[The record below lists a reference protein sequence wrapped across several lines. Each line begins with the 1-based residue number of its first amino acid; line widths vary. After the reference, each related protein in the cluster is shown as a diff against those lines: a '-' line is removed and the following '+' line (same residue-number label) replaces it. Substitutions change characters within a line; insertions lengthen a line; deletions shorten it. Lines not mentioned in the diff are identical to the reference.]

1 MKQEQKLTEL
11 IQVWDNKDKAQAI
24 KVLKASMAASKTV
37 KVDMT
42 EVKSYVKHA
51 ITEGLDGNTL
61 PDYPSDFSSA
71 SRSSYYKQAIQA
83 AAQEIEEVLH
93 INNSSEILTLTWKNC
108 KESATL
114 VDFRKNL
121 KLYLVAIRTEF
132 YTEEDVQELTDMVDE
147 LDRENRK
154 LREYKRIQDELFGI
168 MTEADES
175 VVIVRQANKLKSLG
189 LTDKEICTTL
199 NIDRNKLNYARRK
212 AEFISVDGFVE
223 NEVFGD

>member
-51 ITEGLDGNTL
+51 ITQGLEGNHL
-61 PDYPSDFSSA
+61 PDYTSDDLNSA

-83 AAQEIEEVLH
+83 AAQEIEGVLH
-93 INNSSEILTLTWKNC
+93 IKNSSEILTLAWKNC

-168 MTEADES
+168 MTSGDEDLHNFIQS
-175 VVIVRQANKLKSLG
+175 KKMKDMG
-189 LTDKEICTTL
+189 CTDSEICKAL
-199 NIDRNKLNYARRK
+199 NINRNKLNYLRK
-212 AEFISVDGFVE
+212 TVEVDE
-223 NEVFGD
+223 C

>member
-1 MKQEQKLTEL
+1 MKQEEKLTEL

-154 LREYKRIQDELFGI
+154 LREYKRIQDELFSI
-168 MTEADES
+168 MTSGDEDLHKFIQS
-175 VVIVRQANKLKSLG
+175 KKMKDMG
-189 LTDKEICTTL
+189 CTDSEICKAL
-199 NIDRNKLNYARRK
+199 NINRNKLNYLRK
-212 AEFISVDGFVE
+212 TVE
-223 NEVFGD
+223 VEEC

>member
-42 EVKSYVKHA
+42 EVKSYVKYA

-83 AAQEIEEVLH
+83 AAQEIEEVLR
-93 INNSSEILTLTWKNC
+93 INSSSEILTLTWKNC

-168 MTEADES
+168 MTSGDEDLHNCIQS
-175 VVIVRQANKLKSLG
+175 KKMKDMG
-189 LTDKEICTTL
+189 CTDSEICKAL
-199 NIDRNKLNYARRK
+199 NINRNKLNYLRK
-212 AEFISVDGFVE
+212 TVE
-223 NEVFGD
+223 VEEC

>member
-42 EVKSYVKHA
+42 EVKSYVKYA

-83 AAQEIEEVLH
+83 AAQEIEEVLC
-93 INNSSEILTLTWKNC
+93 INSSSEILTLTWKNC

-154 LREYKRIQDELFGI
+154 LREYKRIQDELFGL
-168 MTEADES
+168 MTSGDEDLYNFIQS
-175 VVIVRQANKLKSLG
+175 KKMKDMG
-189 LTDKEICTTL
+189 CTDSEICKAL
-199 NIDRNKLNYARRK
+199 NINRNKLNYLRK
-212 AEFISVDGFVE
+212 TVE
-223 NEVFGD
+223 VEEC

>member
-42 EVKSYVKHA
+42 EVKSYVKYA
-51 ITEGLDGNTL
+51 ITEGLDGNAL

-71 SRSSYYKQAIQA
+71 SRSAYYKQAIQA
-83 AAQEIEEVLH
+83 AAQEIEEVLR
-93 INNSSEILTLTWKNC
+93 INSSSEILALTWKNC

-168 MTEADES
+168 MTSGDEDLHNFIQS
-175 VVIVRQANKLKSLG
+175 KKMKG
-189 LTDKEICTTL
+189 MGCTDTEICKAL
-199 NIDRNKLNYARRK
+199 NINRNKLNYLRK
-212 AEFISVDGFVE
+212 TVEVDE
-223 NEVFGD
+223 C